1 MTKSVTWDTGASF
14 AGGLFLKDG
23 VLRVWVADDAYNGA
37 IAASDRPVLLELV
50 REAMG
55 RQSYEPPAIESTVD
69 LAPRAHTAA
78 EVLAAAQL
86 TPEQIEERRAI
97 GARREPKRTAALA
110 NWMKRSI
117 EHAAAPCAE
126 CQHARGAHTPDC
138 EECDCERFTDVIDAE
153 FDG

>member
-37 IAASDRPVLLELV
+37 IAASDLPVLLELV

-55 RQSYEPPAIESTVD
+55 RQPYKPPAIESTVD
-69 LAPRAHTAA
+69 LAPRPRTAA

-97 GARREPKRTAALA
+97 GARREPKRTAALER
-110 NWMKRSI
+110 WMTKSI
-117 EHAAAPCAE
+117 EHANEPCGA
-126 CQHARGAHTPDC
+126 CQHARGAHTPAC
-138 EECDCERFTDVIDAE
+138 ELCDCGRFE
-153 FDG
+153 SRQ